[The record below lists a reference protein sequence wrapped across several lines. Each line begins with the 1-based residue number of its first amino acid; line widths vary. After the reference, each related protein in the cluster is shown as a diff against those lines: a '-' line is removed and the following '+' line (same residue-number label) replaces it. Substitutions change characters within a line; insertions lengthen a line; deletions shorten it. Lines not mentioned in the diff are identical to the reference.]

1 MKRTDQGKNFL
12 SILLLSILVGIVS
25 GYPKKPFLGFVVLA
39 AGALFWMVFTYSQF
53 MSGRIMWEVVRPTL
67 SMSLAQL
74 GVFSYTFLV
83 MDKDKRFLKNTFG
96 TYISPKLIEQMIED
110 KKEPKLGGDE
120 AIHTAFFTDIQS
132 FSAFSEEMT
141 ATDLVELLNSYL
153 TDMTTILLENQGT
166 LDKYIGDAIVAFYGA
181 PMPVKDHE
189 YWACVTALKMQ
200 AQLKILRQRW
210 ESEGDRWPER
220 VHAMQNR
227 IGIHTGAMVTGNMGS
242 TQRMNYTMMGDTVN
256 LAARL
261 EASAKQY
268 GVYIQISDNT
278 YNAAKDRL
286 TVRELD
292 TVIVMGKT
300 EPVKTYELIAEK
312 DQESELYKELLP
324 QFHDALELYKKQ
336 QWDQALT
343 AFESVEK
350 LEENFPGRKTN
361 PSRVYLDRCTHL
373 KDNPP
378 GEDWD
383 GVWIMTSK

>member
-1 MKRTDQGKNFL
+1 
-12 SILLLSILVGIVS
+12 
-25 GYPKKPFLGFVVLA
+25 
-39 AGALFWMVFTYSQF
+39 
-53 MSGRIMWEVVRPTL
+53 
-67 SMSLAQL
+67 
-74 GVFSYTFLV
+74 
-83 MDKDKRFLKNTFG
+83 
-96 TYISPKLIEQMIED
+96 
-110 KKEPKLGGDE
+110 
-120 AIHTAFFTDIQS
+120 
-132 FSAFSEEMT
+132 
-141 ATDLVELLNSYL
+141 
-153 TDMTTILLENQGT
+153 
-166 LDKYIGDAIVAFYGA
+166 
-181 PMPVKDHE
+181 
-189 YWACVTALKMQ
+189 MQ

-227 IGIHTGAMVTGNMGS
+227 IGIHTGPMVTGNMGS

-261 EASAKQY
+261 ESSAKQY

-343 AFESVEK
+343 AFGSIEK
-350 LEENFPGRKTN
+350 LEEIFPGRKTN

-373 KDNPP
+373 KENPP

-383 GVWIMTSK
+383 GVWTMTSK